1 MKKPYKVMALST
13 LIATIVGSGIMP
25 SYASANEPAPIY
37 ENQNQNQNQN
47 PNYPSYYLGPTG
59 LEHALRDTKSNM
71 LVMDL
76 YALTILK
83 QSNIN
88 MDGIPAVNDTLKT
101 EIKANQQLT
110 RENAEYWLKNL
121 KPGLIQTNQNVI
133 SYDTKY
139 QNYHKLLLKYRN
151 NPTKLKTVLTNLNK
165 DISAYKDQVT
175 NLVNEMTNFRT
186 KLGDDTKNLKGNAD
200 KIVNLLTG
208 EEAGIPLYQK
218 QIEANKIVIDEN
230 NKIYIASSVATAAG
244 AFMVLS
250 PLAPIGAPVLGAGI
264 YGVVSSQQQI
274 IKAQEQIITLTQNV
288 SMAKLQVGRL
298 TIVES
303 DIKNL
308 TATIDKAI
316 DSLET
321 IKTSW
326 ETMGSKY
333 TTFIDRVTG
342 VSPDV
347 IELDDEE
354 IPADLKTVQ
363 DEWTKIRQYAET
375 IQNGE
380 IKFVNK

>member
-13 LIATIVGSGIMP
+13 LIASIVGSGIMP
-25 SYASANEPAPIY
+25 SYASAKEPAPIY
-37 ENQNQNQNQN
+37 ENQNQNQN
-47 PNYPSYYLGPTG
+47 PNYPSYYLGPAG
-59 LEHALRDTKSNM
+59 LENALRDTKSNM
-71 LVMDL
+71 LIMDL

-121 KPGLIQTNQNVI
+121 KPGLIQTNQNII

-151 NPTKLKTVLTNLNK
+151 DPTKLKTVLTNLNR
-165 DISAYKDQVT
+165 DISAYKDQVAT
-175 NLVNEMTNFRT
+175 LVDDMTKFRV
-186 KLGDDTKNLKGNAD
+186 KLGKDTTNLKGNAD

-218 QIEANKIVIDEN
+218 QIEANKILIDEN

-326 ETMGSKY
+326 ENMGSKY
-333 TTFIDRVTG
+333 VTFINRVTG
-342 VSPDV
+342 VDPEV

-363 DEWTKIRQYAET
+363 AEWTKIREYAET